1 MKKVKIIQLNNK
13 ILKMK
18 KMMKIII
25 AMIYQNKNVK
35 KRVAGVQNKMNN
47 QLQNKHQ
54 ITMMLLMMM
63 MIIIIIILLII
74 VVVDIENEIIDH
86 QDNMM
91 TIDTIVVDVQKSM

>member
-1 MKKVKIIQLNNK
+1 
-13 ILKMK
+13 
-18 KMMKIII
+18 
-25 AMIYQNKNVK
+25 MIYQNKNVK
-35 KRVAGVQNKMNN
+35 KRVVGVQNKMNN

-54 ITMMLLMMM
+54 ITMMMMM
-63 MIIIIIILLII
+63 MMIIILLII

>member
-1 MKKVKIIQLNNK
+1 
-13 ILKMK
+13 MK

-25 AMIYQNKNVK
+25 VMIYQNKNVK

-54 ITMMLLMMM
+54 ITMMMMM
-63 MIIIIIILLII
+63 MTIIIIILLII